1 MYVET
6 GRKTAAGS
14 IVIAT
19 KTSTTFN
26 RKWKIHTTFYE
37 CEQSWKAP
45 ADCLQYLTGRSN
57 SFQSF
62 NFQGG
67 AMISNLQYDICIRQE
82 AGFCKFQL
90 YESSTTTDSF
100 TLDSASF
107 VATESDIG
115 DQCTEQFITVNAY
128 EPGTNMGRY
137 CGGIL
142 NLKTGNTKSGV
153 VIGEGPIFRVGVA
166 SRNEP
171 TRMVG
176 VGFDLTYSQVPCS
189 N

>member
-1 MYVET
+1 
-6 GRKTAAGS
+6 
-14 IVIAT
+14 
-19 KTSTTFN
+19 
-26 RKWKIHTTFYE
+26 
-37 CEQSWKAP
+37 
-45 ADCLQYLTGRSN
+45 
-57 SFQSF
+57 
-62 NFQGG
+62 
-67 AMISNLQYDICIRQE
+67 
-82 AGFCKFQL
+82 
-90 YESSTTTDSF
+90 
-100 TLDSASF
+100 
-107 VATESDIG
+107 
-115 DQCTEQFITVNAY
+115 VNAY